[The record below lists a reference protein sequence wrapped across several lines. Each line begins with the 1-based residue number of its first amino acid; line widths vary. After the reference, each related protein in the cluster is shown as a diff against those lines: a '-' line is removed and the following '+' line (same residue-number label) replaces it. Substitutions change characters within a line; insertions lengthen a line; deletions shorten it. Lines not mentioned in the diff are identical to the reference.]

1 MQITNLPRKT
11 STSREVSEGDTRA
24 PSSPRQACVGRG
36 STGKLSR
43 GPLSKH
49 VLPYDL
55 LGVITPGCLLTRLAQ
70 ALWQLQAQQRPST
83 ARGLQ
88 DRGLALRISREK
100 GRAEGVGSPPRSW
113 RVPGR
118 ILTTV
123 GKTKNKVRQGL
134 HFVIHHQHPAF
145 RVLCPRTGRGG
156 GFPPAR
162 RPLGPRK
169 AELGQ
174 RRGMTEQEVSL
185 THALVLR
192 RTCNGLGQAAFK
204 TRPERKIR
212 GQV

>member
-1 MQITNLPRKT
+1 MWIYWETQP
-11 STSREVSEGDTRA
+11 RA
-24 PSSPRQACVGRG
+24 PQQTCAALRSVGAYHPWVSPDKVGSGSMATAGTAEAKYSQAVC
-36 STGKLSR
+36 
-43 GPLSKH
+43 
-49 VLPYDL
+49 
-55 LGVITPGCLLTRLAQ
+55 CCC
-70 ALWQLQAQQRPST
+70 
-83 ARGLQ
+83 RGLQ
-88 DRGLALRISREK
+88 ERGLALRISREK

-174 RRGMTEQEVSL
+174 GRGVTEQEVSL